1 MGIEAR
7 EFFVQS
13 AYCSPRL
20 AFFGAGGLVMGCQVG
35 RDTIQLTR
43 MRKHLKPTIF
53 NLQKLSGLAAPS
65 SAVKS
70 NMQTAIKFG
79 IVQIL
84 HFLRQ
89 KFGV

>member
-1 MGIEAR
+1 
-7 EFFVQS
+7 
-13 AYCSPRL
+13 
-20 AFFGAGGLVMGCQVG
+20 MGCQVG

-70 NMQTAIKFG
+70 NMQTERNRTSFLG
-79 IVQIL
+79 L
-84 HFLRQ
+84 HNREEPLHVGLHHIGSLEKQAF
-89 KFGV
+89 